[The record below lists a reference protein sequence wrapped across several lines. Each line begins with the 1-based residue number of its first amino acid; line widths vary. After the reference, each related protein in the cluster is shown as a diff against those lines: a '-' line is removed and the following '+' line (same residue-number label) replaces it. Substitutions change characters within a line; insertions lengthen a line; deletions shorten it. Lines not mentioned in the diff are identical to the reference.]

1 MTTEMPATELNIVV
15 DGGAGMVVMVVMMVV
30 MVGMVGMV
38 GMAVMVVVFEFT
50 FAFTMLH
57 ADSALHTC

>member
-1 MTTEMPATELNIVV
+1 MPATELNRVV
-15 DGGAGMVVMVVMMVV
+15 DGGAGMVVMVVMVV
-30 MVGMVGMV
+30 MVGMAV
-38 GMAVMVVVFEFT
+38 MAVMVVVFAFT

>member
-1 MTTEMPATELNIVV
+1 MPATELNRVV
-15 DGGAGMVVMVVMMVV
+15 DGGAGMVVMMVV
-30 MVGMVGMV
+30 MVGMAV
-38 GMAVMVVVFEFT
+38 MAVMVVVFAFT

>member
-1 MTTEMPATELNIVV
+1 MPATELNRVV
-15 DGGAGMVVMVVMMVV
+15 DGGAGMVVMVVMMVVMVV

-50 FAFTMLH
+50 FAFAMLH